1 MLLGAAP
8 LLAVLALAEAPGAGP
23 GWAAAPP
30 PAGANDKAA
39 AAPVAGAGK
48 EPAGPGSA
56 GGEAAAAGQARLGRT
71 EVPAAGRQETI
82 LSVERFG
89 RYSVRAA
96 SRQGTAVRVID
107 RMAGELGAAGEA
119 GRENG
124 RIDLFLDRGDY
135 QVVTESH
142 VHGEGMA
149 KLSVEPFRDA
159 HDARDTRSASGRSAI
174 TAPAAG
180 APPGPGP
187 ERSPEL
193 VERKLVTESLDDLRQ
208 LPYWLR
214 LAERREVRLEA
225 AGRNL
230 ADLRLWRDGSWL
242 EDVEPSC
249 GAIQPVTGQPLLRCE
264 IAATL
269 PAGLYLVT
277 LYGGPSQPWSE
288 DAAEHPLYLRW
299 SYPLLAD
306 AGRRRYQVS
315 PFGEDRFELPANVNY
330 VRIELPQA
338 RPAWLTAGWASSGR
352 LLSELAGTGAATAEV
367 KKNSVPPVAAVRVPE
382 RPSARGEE
390 EEGRRRSG
398 ATPAPAAR
406 GTEPSI
412 ADETEDQAGQ
422 GGASAESGEDRESG
436 EGGAAAGGDTL
447 SNAGAAAMPAGA
459 PGSADAGSADAGS
472 AANDAG
478 ADETAQEGAPG
489 AAMPEPSGATE
500 AALPAP
506 AGGGEEMAGAAAD
519 ETSAGAPQAVEPPAE
534 EAPAAAAAEGEAA
547 EGEAAEAGS
556 EAGDEAKGAQ

>member
-1 MLLGAAP
+1 MADRGRVASGRSLDRTMRSQRRARRRIPVPWRGGAGTGGADGRGPLQRLLLGAAP
-8 LLAVLALAEAPGAGP
+8 LLAVLALAEAPGIGP
-23 GWAAAPP
+23 GWAATPAPI
-30 PAGANDKAA
+30 GANGKAA
-39 AAPVAGAGK
+39 ATAVAGAG
-48 EPAGPGSA
+48 EHPAGSGSA
-56 GGEAAAAGQARLGRT
+56 EGEAAAAGQARLRRS

-96 SRQGTAVRVID
+96 GRQGTAVRVID

-142 VHGEGMA
+142 VHGEGTA

-159 HDARDTRSASGRSAI
+159 HDAPNASVAS
-174 TAPAAG
+174 TARGPAA
-180 APPGPGP
+180 
-187 ERSPEL
+187 PEL
-193 VERKLVTESLDDLRQ
+193 VERKLVTETLDDLR
-208 LPYWLR
+208 W
-214 LAERREVRLEA
+214 
-225 AGRNL
+225 G
-230 ADLRLWRDGSWL
+230 RDGGGL

-299 SYPLLAD
+299 GYPLLAD

-338 RPAWLTAGWASSGR
+338 RPAWLTAGWAPSGR
-352 LLSELAGTGAATAEV
+352 LLTELAAAGAATAEV

-382 RPSARGEE
+382 RPSARAEE
-390 EEGRRRSG
+390 ETGRRSG
-398 ATPAPAAR
+398 GGKPGPGAR
-406 GTEPSI
+406 
-412 ADETEDQAGQ
+412 AGQ
-422 GGASAESGEDRESG
+422 PA
-436 EGGAAAGGDTL
+436 
-447 SNAGAAAMPAGA
+447 NA
-459 PGSADAGSADAGS
+459 
-472 AANDAG
+472 
-478 ADETAQEGAPG
+478 
-489 AAMPEPSGATE
+489 
-500 AALPAP
+500 
-506 AGGGEEMAGAAAD
+506 
-519 ETSAGAPQAVEPPAE
+519 
-534 EAPAAAAAEGEAA
+534 
-547 EGEAAEAGS
+547 
-556 EAGDEAKGAQ
+556 